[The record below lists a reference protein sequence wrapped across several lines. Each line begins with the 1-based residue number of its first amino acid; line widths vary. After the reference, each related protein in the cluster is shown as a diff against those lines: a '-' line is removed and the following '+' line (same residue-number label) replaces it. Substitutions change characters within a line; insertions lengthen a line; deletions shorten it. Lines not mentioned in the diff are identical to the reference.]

1 MDLPIVLSHK
11 TAWMYHNVARPS
23 ELLSRASSLY
33 DEDSLAS
40 RTRLLA
46 RRSRPRACPNWG
58 SMPRG

>member
-23 ELLSRASSLY
+23 EPLSRASTY
-33 DEDSLAS
+33 TM